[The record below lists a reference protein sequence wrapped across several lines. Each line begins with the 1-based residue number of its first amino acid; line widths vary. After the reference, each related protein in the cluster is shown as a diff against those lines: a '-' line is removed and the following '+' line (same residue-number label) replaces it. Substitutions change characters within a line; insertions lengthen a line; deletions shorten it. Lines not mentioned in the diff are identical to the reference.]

1 MADQPRT
8 RIYLAR
14 HGQSQANVLGRFCG
28 HADAP
33 LTPRG
38 VEQARALGRRLAGI
52 RLDAC
57 YASDLT
63 RALETAR
70 LALGERGLAPAPDP
84 ALREIHYGEWELV
97 PEPDARRTHP
107 DCFAAMEA
115 EDPAWQP
122 PGGETLPA
130 VVERTGRALDRI
142 IARHRGQSVLVVSH
156 GTAINCLLA
165 GVLGLPLS
173 HVFRIDVAN
182 CALFELEERNG
193 RLYAVRLNDTAH
205 LEPPR

>member
-1 MADQPRT
+1 MPRPSPT

-14 HGQSQANVLGRFCG
+14 HGQSEANIQGRFCG

-38 VEQARALGRRLAGI
+38 LEQARALGRRLAGL

-57 YASDLT
+57 YTSDLS
-63 RALETAR
+63 RAIETAR
-70 LALGERGLAPAPDP
+70 IALGERAITQGRDPD
-84 ALREIHYGEWELV
+84 LREIHYGEWELV
-97 PEPDARRTHP
+97 PESEARRTHP

-130 VVERTGRALDRI
+130 VIQRTGRALERI
-142 IARHRGQSVLVVSH
+142 LARHPGESVLVVSH

-173 HVFRIDVAN
+173 HVFRVDVAN
-182 CALFELEERNG
+182 CGLFELEERDG